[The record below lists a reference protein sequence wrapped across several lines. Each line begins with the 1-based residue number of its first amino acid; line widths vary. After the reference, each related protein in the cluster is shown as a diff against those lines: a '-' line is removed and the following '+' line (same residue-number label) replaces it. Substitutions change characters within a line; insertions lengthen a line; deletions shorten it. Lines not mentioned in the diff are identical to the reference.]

1 MSNGTCGTWY
11 SWPERDLK
19 VVFMMCIILALLRR
33 AKCYLS
39 IESLMDLVIPAQ
51 HHAKDIIVYT
61 SDPRDVH
68 SRALEDIVA

>member
-1 MSNGTCGTWY
+1 
-11 SWPERDLK
+11 
-19 VVFMMCIILALLRR
+19 LALLRR